1 MDPRVKPCIV
11 DFLYTRMQKYA
22 VAHNWEFDQSDFDCF
37 KVDAEAWREVE
48 APASAPTPIQALS
61 KERRPSD
68 EDTTAPTGNAPAP
81 SAANPP
87 VARITAGAT
96 AAFSTRTSS

>member
-1 MDPRVKPCIV
+1 MNAPGAKKWMHHMALALNEDMDWSGLDPRVKPCIV

-68 EDTTAPTGNAPAP
+68 DDTTAPTG
-81 SAANPP
+81 
-87 VARITAGAT
+87 
-96 AAFSTRTSS
+96 